1 MPRCTYRMMEV
12 FFSSLHVDRR
22 TCIDNLPRFVFGS
35 DDHIVRADVIDCQT
49 DREALS
55 VAPSIGGDHKAVE
68 VWELVRCV
76 GRVDPPHAGDG
87 EQVADQLSVASR
99 DGASLS
105 NSMAMES

>member
-1 MPRCTYRMMEV
+1 MATYRV
-12 FFSSLHVDRR
+12 
-22 TCIDNLPRFVFGS
+22 FVFGS

-68 VWELVRCV
+68 VWELARRV

-87 EQVADQLSVASR
+87 E
-99 DGASLS
+99 
-105 NSMAMES
+105 